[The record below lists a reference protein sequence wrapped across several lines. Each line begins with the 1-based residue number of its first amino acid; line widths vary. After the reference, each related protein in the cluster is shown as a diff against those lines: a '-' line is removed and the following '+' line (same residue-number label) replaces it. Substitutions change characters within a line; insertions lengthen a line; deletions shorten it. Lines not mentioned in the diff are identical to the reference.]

1 MEAGVTDLLVLPR
14 IFESWFIITGSGPC
28 FTCGE
33 LVCTQEETAVLRR
46 GGLEAEKLRRQ
57 IFGEEALARDFSQ
70 MLKPGTSGGNSNLEA
85 AEAHKHRLL
94 EFDRTAAQRTKVLD
108 DQADYYNENVFMTPE
123 QRRAVR
129 EKEKE
134 LRGARFQ
141 SKLEKNRKF
150 NLDIAGR
157 EFKSQ
162 SEEIVDMYSEG

>member
-1 MEAGVTDLLVLPR
+1 MCTREEAA
-14 IFESWFIITGSGPC
+14 I
-28 FTCGE
+28 
-33 LVCTQEETAVLRR
+33 LRR
-46 GGLEAEKLRRQ
+46 GGLDAEKLRRQ
-57 IFGEEALARDFSQ
+57 IYGEDALARDFNQ
-70 MLKPGTSGGNSNLEA
+70 MLKPDASGGNSNLEA
-85 AEAHKHRLL
+85 AEAHKQRLL

-108 DQADYYNENVFMTPE
+108 DQADYYNQNVFMTPE
-123 QRRAVR
+123 QRKAVR

-162 SEEIVDMYSEG
+162 SEETVDMYSEG